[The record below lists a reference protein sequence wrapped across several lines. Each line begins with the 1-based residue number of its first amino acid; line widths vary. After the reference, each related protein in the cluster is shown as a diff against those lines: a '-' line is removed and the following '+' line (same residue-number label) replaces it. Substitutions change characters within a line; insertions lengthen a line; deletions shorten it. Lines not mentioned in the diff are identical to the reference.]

1 MTMLIMM
8 KWMLKIVFL
17 YLAVGAMGPSPLRA
31 EEPARSEPQ
40 QIVVALDGSGQYRSI
55 QEAVDAA
62 KKGDTILIKPGA
74 YAEDVTIHSKE
85 KIRLIGAGMDQVT
98 ILGRERVGV
107 FHVGKWPYGATDV
120 EIAGITINEHGGHA
134 MGIFN
139 GHGIVLH
146 HARVKGMLFTQQ
158 VENVRI
164 EHCIIGGSETTGVQ
178 FANSQAVLRSNFIHD
193 NDHGVSVAG
202 KSDVRLERNI
212 ITRSLFEAVIVN
224 DQSRAALV
232 GNTLVKN
239 GGGAAFLGASQNEAA
254 GNIVSLNGYG
264 FVVGPSS
271 RVALSYNDMQN
282 SGSNYLRPGTP
293 NQPAPELKPDSDLT
307 VDPRFVDS
315 TRDDF
320 RLRADTALV
329 KIGEFS
335 YLGALPPLVESHG
348 NSTTMQ

>member
-1 MTMLIMM
+1 MPGGMTFPMWI
-8 KWMLKIVFL
+8 LKIIVL
-17 YLAVGAMGPSPLRA
+17 CLSIGGASHALLWA
-31 EEPARSEPQ
+31 EESARIEPQ

-55 QEAVDAA
+55 QAAVDAA
-62 KKGDTILIKPGA
+62 KKGDTVLIKPGA
-74 YAEDVTIHSKE
+74 YAEDVTVHSKE

-98 ILGRERVGV
+98 ILGRAQAGV
-107 FHVGKWPYGATDV
+107 FHVGKWPYGATDI

-146 HARVKGMLFTQQ
+146 HVRVKGMLFTQQ
-158 VENVRI
+158 VEDVRI

-178 FANSQAVLRSNFIHD
+178 FANSQAILRENFIHD

-202 KSDVRLERNI
+202 KSNVRLERNV
-212 ITRSLFEAVIVN
+212 ITRSLFEAVVVN

-239 GGGAAFLGASQNEAA
+239 GGGAAFLGTSQNEAS
-254 GNIVSLNGYG
+254 GNIVSLNAYG
-264 FVVGPSS
+264 FVVAPSS
-271 RVALSYNDMQN
+271 RVALSYNAMHN
-282 SGSNYLRPGTP
+282 AESNYLRAGTP
-293 NQPAPELKPDSDLT
+293 NQPAPDLKPDSDLT
-307 VDPRFVDS
+307 VDPRFVD
-315 TRDDF
+315 TARDDF

-335 YLGALPPLVESHG
+335 YLGALPPLAESH
-348 NSTTMQ
+348 